1 MDKNKIKKVIV
12 IILLF
17 LIIPIVTG
25 VIVSVPS
32 FSNLKTN
39 NDWIGFWGSYFGA
52 VLGGVITLLV
62 MRTTLMNSK
71 DMQHRDQKRQLCDH
85 IAELSSEFCIE
96 LMAYRSKW
104 NMLYKQAQGE
114 NINME
119 KKIEVGATTEKPR
132 RIMFEMEILLYDIDN
147 ANDCLQ
153 YMKYLL
159 DEAKLTKQSLKDT
172 EALLNDYREKIRI
185 FIHEYM
191 A

>member
-1 MDKNKIKKVIV
+1 
-12 IILLF
+12 
-17 LIIPIVTG
+17 
-25 VIVSVPS
+25 
-32 FSNLKTN
+32 
-39 NDWIGFWGSYFGA
+39 
-52 VLGGVITLLV
+52 
-62 MRTTLMNSK
+62 
-71 DMQHRDQKRQLCDH
+71 
-85 IAELSSEFCIE
+85 
-96 LMAYRSKW
+96 
-104 NMLYKQAQGE
+104 MLYKQAQGE